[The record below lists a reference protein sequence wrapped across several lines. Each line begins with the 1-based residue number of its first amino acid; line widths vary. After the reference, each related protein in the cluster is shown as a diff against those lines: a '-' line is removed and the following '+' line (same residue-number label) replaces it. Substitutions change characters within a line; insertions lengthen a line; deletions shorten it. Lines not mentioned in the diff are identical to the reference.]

1 MDRRDEGWQTGLPDD
16 MKDSVVEPVSRE
28 AFHDDSVPASKWRGY
43 DADGALCWYRH
54 SFQLWE
60 ERFDD
65 EDIPYMLQVASE
77 LLEVWRCLDGS
88 WLRRQLRVGAQGA
101 CGKRVEDSGVER
113 VAARDVPRL

>member
-1 MDRRDEGWQTGLPDD
+1 
-16 MKDSVVEPVSRE
+16 
-28 AFHDDSVPASKWRGY
+28 
-43 DADGALCWYRH
+43 
-54 SFQLWE
+54 
-60 ERFDD
+60 
-65 EDIPYMLQVASE
+65 MLQVASE